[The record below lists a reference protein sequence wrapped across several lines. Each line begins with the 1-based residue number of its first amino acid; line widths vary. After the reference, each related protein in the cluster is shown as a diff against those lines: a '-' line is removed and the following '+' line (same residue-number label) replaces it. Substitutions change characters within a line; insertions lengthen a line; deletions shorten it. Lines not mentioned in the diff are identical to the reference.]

1 MTRRLLLAAAF
12 VVASAGAA
20 GAIEIVAPAS
30 GTVVRPGQVVAV
42 RVAPSPGQTIE
53 SLSVAVDEADVAAG
67 TPVAGTPGAFEANVR
82 IPRDAVGPT
91 FVVAFATLADGDVSL
106 AMLELQTDP
115 GPLRSLLVS
124 APPVLRRIGEV
135 ALLTVKGFFED
146 GVVRD
151 LTDPALGTSYAV
163 SDAAVL
169 GLHPSGL
176 IQARRRGA
184 ADLTVESRGVRHVV
198 RVQVAV
204 PDPPDNTIPVP
215 NPGPDRTVAPETL
228 VRLDGSAS
236 ADADGDALRYR
247 WQQTGG
253 RYVTLFE
260 DTTATP
266 AFIAP
271 FVEPGEVKV
280 LEFALVVIDARG
292 ATSLPATVRVTVR
305 QP

>member
-1 MTRRLLLAAAF
+1 MTRRLLLVAALVLAP
-12 VVASAGAA
+12 AGSAR
-20 GAIEIVAPAS
+20 AIEFVAPAS
-30 GTVVRPGQVVAV
+30 GTVVRPGQTIAV
-42 RVAPSPGQTIE
+42 RVAPSPGQTIG
-53 SLSVAVDEADVAAG
+53 SVSVAVDETEVAAG
-67 TPVAGTPGAFEANVR
+67 SPVAGSPGTFEASVR
-82 IPRDAVGPT
+82 IPREAVGPT
-91 FVVAFATLADGDVSL
+91 FVVAFAELADGDVSL
-106 AMLELQTDP
+106 AMLELEADP

-124 APPVLRRIGEV
+124 VPPLLRRIGEV
-135 ALLTVKGFFED
+135 ATPGVKGLFED

-151 LTDPALGTSYAV
+151 LADPDLGTSYAT
-163 SDAAVL
+163 SDPAVL
-169 GLHPSGL
+169 GVHRSGL
-176 IQARRRGA
+176 VQARRRGT
-184 ADLTVESRGVRHVV
+184 ADLTVENRGVRQVV

-215 NPGPDRTVAPETL
+215 DPGPDRTVAPETL

-236 ADADGDALRYR
+236 ADADGDALQYR

-260 DTTATP
+260 ATSATP

-271 FVEPGEVKV
+271 FVEPGEVEV

-292 ATSLPATVRVTVR
+292 ATSLPATVRVTVT

>member
-1 MTRRLLLAAAF
+1 MTRRVLL
-12 VVASAGAA
+12 GAA
-20 GAIEIVAPAS
+20 LVLASSGSARAIEIVAPAP
-30 GTVVRPGQVVAV
+30 GTVVRPGQAIAV
-42 RVAPSPGQTIE
+42 RVVPSAGQTIE
-53 SLSVAVDEADVAAG
+53 SLSVAVDEAEAAAGRPVAASPG
-67 TPVAGTPGAFEANVR
+67 TFEATVR
-82 IPRDAVGPT
+82 IPREAVGPT
-91 FVVAFATLADGDVSL
+91 FVVAFAGLADGDVSL
-106 AMLELQTDP
+106 AMLELETDP

-135 ALLTVKGFFED
+135 ATPTVKGLFED

-151 LTDPALGTSYAV
+151 LTDPGLGTTYTT
-163 SDAAVL
+163 SDPAVL
-169 GLHPSGL
+169 AVHPSGL
-176 IQARRRGA
+176 IQARTRGT
-184 ADLTVESRGVRHVV
+184 ADLTVENRGVR
-198 RVQVAV
+198 RVMRVEVAV

-215 NPGPDRTVAPETL
+215 NPGPDRTVLPETL

-236 ADADGDALRYR
+236 TDADGDALAYH

-260 DTTATP
+260 DTTARP

-271 FVEPGEVKV
+271 FVEAGEVAV

-292 ATSLPATVRVTVR
+292 ATSLPAAVRVTVR